1 MESSLYPD
9 FYRRAR
15 RNLVLGTA
23 LSVLPGAAFY
33 FFVFSYTW
41 RQLGVLAV
49 LALVDLAAFLPL
61 DVAILRWSLGPVKR
75 ALAAEATP
83 EAKPHG
89 LARLLD
95 SPWLV
100 LLRVFGPHAICFS
113 AGITVL
119 VIWANRSLGL
129 GIDAGT
135 FPLYWVL
142 NLTVVPIA
150 HAVYE
155 FAAME
160 RGIQP
165 LALELA
171 RSVPVSDTPARA
183 FTLEKRMRIF
193 FPLLTLA
200 PIVVVSSAVY
210 LRVRD
215 ALGPEAHRLLF
226 DLAAIG
232 GACAGLY
239 LYLMYVL
246 GRQLHEQTAELI
258 AALDCLGR
266 GDLRSRAELYTT
278 SEFGQIAAH
287 INTMALGLSERQRL
301 RDLFGAYMTSEVA
314 SALLAR
320 GEHDTGRTE
329 KRYVAIL
336 FVDVR
341 GFTAFSRE
349 RPPEV
354 VVGVLNRFFEAV
366 VGAIA
371 ESGGTVNKYL
381 GDGLLAIF
389 GAPVALENP
398 CGSAVKAALEISK
411 RVRGVNHLFA
421 ATGVPAL
428 KIGIG
433 IHAGDVVVGSIGSP
447 KHKLEY
453 TVIGDP
459 VNLSSRIEGLNKELG
474 TEILI
479 SDEVY
484 LRAGAACQAF
494 AQASMKMEVKGVEQ
508 PVKVWVVEKN

>member
-1 MESSLYPD
+1 MESSLYRD

-15 RNLVLGTA
+15 RNLLLGTA

-33 FFVFSYTW
+33 FFVFSYSW

-49 LALVDLAAFLPL
+49 LAFADLAAFLPL
-61 DVAILRWSLGPVKR
+61 DIAILRASLRPVEH
-75 ALAAEATP
+75 ALAEGASQEARQR
-83 EAKPHG
+83 G

-95 SPWLV
+95 SPRLV

-113 AGITVL
+113 AGITLLVVL
-119 VIWANRSLGL
+119 ANRWLSL
-129 GIDAGT
+129 GIDPRT
-135 FPLYWVL
+135 FPFYWVL

-150 HAVYE
+150 HVIYE

-160 RGIQP
+160 REIQP

-171 RSVPVSDTPARA
+171 QNVPVSETLARP

-193 FPLLTLA
+193 FPLLALA

-210 LRVRD
+210 LRVRA

-232 GACAGLY
+232 GACAALF

-246 GRQLHEQTAELI
+246 GRQLHEQTAALI
-258 AALDCLGR
+258 AALDRLGR
-266 GDLRSRAELYTT
+266 GDLGARAQLYTT

-287 INTMALGLSERQRL
+287 INSMALGLSERQRL

-314 SALLAR
+314 TALLAR

-354 VVGVLNRFFEAV
+354 IVGVLNRFFEAV

-398 CGSAVKAALEISK
+398 CGAAVSAALQISK
-411 RVRGVNHLFA
+411 RVRAVNHLFA

-433 IHAGDVVVGSIGSP
+433 VHAGEVVVGSIGSP

-459 VNLSSRIEGLNKELG
+459 VNLSSRIEGLNKQLG

-484 LRAGAACQAF
+484 ERAGAEWQTF

>member
-1 MESSLYPD
+1 MESSLYRD

-15 RNLVLGTA
+15 RHLLLGTA

-33 FFVFSYTW
+33 FFVFSYTG
-41 RQLGVLAV
+41 RQLAILAL

-61 DVAILRWSLGPVKR
+61 DVAILRRSLRPVER
-75 ALAAEATP
+75 ALAAGASP
-83 EAKPHG
+83 EEKQRG

-100 LLRVFGPHAICFS
+100 LPRIFGPHAVGFS
-113 AGITVL
+113 LGISVL
-119 VIWANRSLGL
+119 VWLADRYLAL
-129 GIDAGT
+129 DIDPRT

-150 HAVYE
+150 HVIYE

-160 RGIQP
+160 RELQP

-171 RSVPVSDTPARA
+171 PSVPVSETLARP

-193 FPLLTLA
+193 FPLLALA
-200 PIVVVSSAVY
+200 PIVIVSSAMY
-210 LRVRD
+210 LRVRE
-215 ALGPEAHRLLF
+215 ALGPAARGLLF

-232 GACAGLY
+232 GACAALF

-246 GRQLHEQTAELI
+246 GRQLHEQTATLI
-258 AALDCLGR
+258 AALDRLGR
-266 GDLRSRAELYTT
+266 GDLGARARLYTT

-287 INTMALGLSERQRL
+287 INSMALGLSERQRL

-314 SALLAR
+314 TALLAK

-354 VVGVLNRFFEAV
+354 IVGVLNRFFEAV

-398 CGSAVKAALEISK
+398 CGAAVSAALQISK
-411 RVRGVNHLFA
+411 RVRAVNHLFA

-433 IHAGDVVVGSIGSP
+433 IHAGEVVVGSIGSP

-459 VNLSSRIEGLNKELG
+459 VNLSSRIEGLNKQLG

-484 LRAGAACQAF
+484 ERAGAEWQSC